1 MRRPSARRRAE
12 DLKMYFMSVIVPVFN
27 VEKYLGRCLESLA
40 GQPGFDK
47 AEVILIDDGS
57 TDSSGAVCDEY
68 SSRYENVIT
77 IHKSNGGLS
86 DARNTGIANAHGRYL
101 AFLDP
106 DDLVSDTFIN
116 DMHGLTEKYKPQ
128 MICFGYVFEKTP
140 GKYAFTGDKT
150 VSKSSPDKDLPEY
163 VISKRTRDE
172 LLDDLLKLKIGNQI
186 CFNIYSAELFE
197 GISFPVGRAYEDI
210 ATLYRLILRA
220 ENIIKVDRSYYVY
233 NVSNAG
239 SITKNTTMKN
249 MSDMCN
255 AVYVQCNAI
264 SEYFD
269 IHGMDHEYLDYYKL
283 NELIY
288 IYIKVKREIAPDA
301 ESRAFLEELERE
313 IDKTGRI
320 NILKYRHYSLKKY
333 FYYKVTHL
341 FRGKGAESKNGTDR

>member
-1 MRRPSARRRAE
+1 MRRPSARERAE

-68 SSRYENVIT
+68 SSRYENVVI

-86 DARNTGIANAHGRYL
+86 DARNTGIANAHGSYL

-116 DMHGLTEKYKPQ
+116 DMHSLTEKYKSQ

-140 GKYAFTGDKT
+140 GRYTFKGDTG
-150 VSKSSPDKDLPEY
+150 VSKS
-163 VISKRTRDE
+163 TRDE

-186 CFNIYSAELFE
+186 CFNLYSAELFE

-239 SITKNTTMKN
+239 SITKNTNIKN

-283 NELIY
+283 NELLY
-288 IYIKVKREIAPDA
+288 IYVKVKREIAPDA
-301 ESRAFLEELERE
+301 ESRAFLAELERE
-313 IDKTGRI
+313 IDKTGMI

>member
-1 MRRPSARRRAE
+1 
-12 DLKMYFMSVIVPVFN
+12 MYFMSVIVPVYN
-27 VEKYLGRCLESLA
+27 VEKYLGRCMESLA

-47 AEVILIDDGS
+47 AEVLLIDDGS

-86 DARNTGIANAHGRYL
+86 DARNTGIAHAHGRYL

-116 DMHGLTEKYKPQ
+116 DMYGLTEQYKPQ

-140 GKYAFTGDKT
+140 GKYTFNGDKAG
-150 VSKSSPDKDLPEY
+150 SKSSPDKDLPEY
-163 VISKRTRDE
+163 VISQRTRDE

-186 CFNIYSAELFE
+186 CFNLYAAELFE
-197 GISFPVGRAYEDI
+197 DISFPVGRAYEDI

-220 ENIIKVDRSYYVY
+220 ESIIKVNCSYYVY

-264 SEYFD
+264 NEYFD

-288 IYIKVKREIAPDA
+288 IYIKVKREIAPDDK
-301 ESRAFLEELERE
+301 SRAFLAELERE
-313 IDKTGRI
+313 ICGIRKVNLIR
-320 NILKYRHYSLKKY
+320 YRHYSLKKY
-333 FYYKVTHL
+333 FYYRVTHL
-341 FRGKGAESKNGTDR
+341 FKGKGDGSKNGSDR